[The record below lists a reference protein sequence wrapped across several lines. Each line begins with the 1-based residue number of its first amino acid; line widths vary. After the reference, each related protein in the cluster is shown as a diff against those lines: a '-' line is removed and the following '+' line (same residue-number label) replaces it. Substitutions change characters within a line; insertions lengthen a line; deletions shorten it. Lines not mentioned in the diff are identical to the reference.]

1 MNLDKLI
8 EHDDTDDCPACRA
21 QDLVVMA
28 LLPAAQAW
36 EQRSELP
43 QFALALHGA
52 AGLLGAMIES
62 GVPRA
67 SIEEALS
74 VLLDEIEEELAHEK
88 MLGGPTQGT
97 A

>member
-8 EHDDTDDCPACRA
+8 EHDDTEDCPACRA

-28 LLPAAQAW
+28 LLPAVQAW

-43 QFALALHGA
+43 QFSLALHGA
-52 AGLLGAMIES
+52 AGLLGAMIEN
-62 GVPRA
+62 GVPRN
-67 SIEEALS
+67 SIEEAMS
-74 VLLDEIEEELAHEK
+74 ALLDEIEEEIAHDK
-88 MLGGPTQGT
+88 MLGGPPQGT